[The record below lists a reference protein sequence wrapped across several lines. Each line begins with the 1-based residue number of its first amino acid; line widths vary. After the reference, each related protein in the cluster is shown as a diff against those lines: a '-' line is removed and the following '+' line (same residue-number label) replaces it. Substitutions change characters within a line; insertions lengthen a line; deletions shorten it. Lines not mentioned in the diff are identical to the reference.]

1 MDLEIPNS
9 FDPALKNFLRSL
21 QDDMKTFAGLVTAN
35 QNLTAE
41 NESLRAQVQK
51 LQILCEN
58 RKNADNSRTRGPT
71 IDLTPVLST
80 AQGINASKYA
90 PTITTPLEPTP
101 QSTEWT
107 QVVQRKNAQRKSK
120 APLSDRKRLATA
132 RPFDGP
138 PSDTDS
144 PSGYEYVYIYRK
156 HAMTRKDIRHRFGL
170 LGVTTARVIDIN
182 FPAHSIVGILIHKEY
197 KPDFKAVLDECK
209 IPTIDNFD
217 PIAGANIADPKYADL
232 NAETRAKFSASLHQ
246 DRCMRTLN
254 FIREYLLPS
263 VSKFF
268 IEQKWIT
275 PIIAEDIISHRMPRP
290 MKKRNTMNRTS
301 LARNFINNHNT
312 TKQSEGTAPPD
323 NTENEFAHYGGGT
336 NDNMDTTEE
345 FDGTNAYGPDSDEEL
360 ADAEDLSPDKPN
372 NQ

>member
-1 MDLEIPNS
+1 
-9 FDPALKNFLRSL
+9 
-21 QDDMKTFAGLVTAN
+21 
-35 QNLTAE
+35 
-41 NESLRAQVQK
+41 
-51 LQILCEN
+51 
-58 RKNADNSRTRGPT
+58 
-71 IDLTPVLST
+71 
-80 AQGINASKYA
+80 
-90 PTITTPLEPTP
+90 
-101 QSTEWT
+101 
-107 QVVQRKNAQRKSK
+107 
-120 APLSDRKRLATA
+120 
-132 RPFDGP
+132 
-138 PSDTDS
+138 
-144 PSGYEYVYIYRK
+144 SGYKYVYIYRK

-197 KPDFKAVLDECK
+197 KPNFKAVLDECK

-217 PIAGANIADPKYADL
+217 PTAGANIADPKYTDL

-301 LARNFINNHNT
+301 LAENF
-312 TKQSEGTAPPD
+312 
-323 NTENEFAHYGGGT
+323 
-336 NDNMDTTEE
+336 
-345 FDGTNAYGPDSDEEL
+345 
-360 ADAEDLSPDKPN
+360 
-372 NQ
+372 